1 MTLNIQAPTSEADI
15 KPRLVVIGAGGAGG
29 NAINN
34 MIEAG
39 LQGVEFVVANTDAQA
54 LKHSKADKKIQIGTG
69 LTKGLGAG
77 GNPDVGRDAAHES
90 EQEIRD
96 FIQGANMVF
105 VAAGMGG
112 GTGTGSAP
120 VIAAIARDEGILT
133 VGVVTKPFLFEG
145 SRRIRAAERGIE
157 ELQRHID
164 TMIVIPN
171 HNLFRVAT
179 HDTTMAD
186 AFKMA
191 DEVLHTGVRGITDLM
206 VMPGLINLD
215 FADVRTIMQEM
226 GKAMMGTG
234 DAEGED
240 RALRA
245 AEAAISNPLL
255 EDSTMSGARSL
266 LINITGGP
274 DMTLLEVQEAA
285 DRIRRE
291 IGEEANTIFG
301 ASLNENLQGAMRI
314 TVIATGIDADDEMGR
329 MSGGDSERA
338 LDRNAGSLMTS
349 GSSANQAS
357 VGRSSL
363 QTPPQ
368 DLHETARLAGQHLEP
383 EDQPTDEYELEDSAA
398 EPTVMST
405 VTPGVFASD
414 FDMNEEEL
422 PEPGQIED
430 VQEASPKIGDANAQ
444 SSLFDGA
451 LAQPAETGHQD
462 MPQQDESVPPPDAF
476 IPPPSVQPAGE
487 SGRADS
493 AKEAGMRKPSWLP
506 GLTGTFSGRGSDEKP
521 QHESA
526 ADEDTSKTPFL
537 RRPIRGSEKPVALHA
552 PQSGAPPVMQSAVQA
567 GPELVHSGGAKAV
580 EDSDV
585 MPAIYEKSDGLMDSN
600 LPPVPSQN
608 ADVPAESPVS
618 DDKTGNEIAADESH
632 EDGFGDGAVD
642 ESSLTIPAFL
652 RRQAS

>member
-266 LINITGGP
+266 LINITGGT

-314 TVIATGIDADDEMGR
+314 TVIATGIDADEDR
-329 MSGGDSERA
+329 TSNLGGDSDRA
-338 LDRNAGSLMTS
+338 PDHKVD
-349 GSSANQAS
+349 QPS
-357 VGRSSL
+357 VDQTGLSRRSSL

-368 DLHETARLAGQHLEP
+368 DLHETARLAGQHLEAGRSP
-383 EDQPTDEYELEDSAA
+383 CA
-398 EPTVMST
+398 ST
-405 VTPGVFASD
+405 R
-414 FDMNEEEL
+414 
-422 PEPGQIED
+422 Q
-430 VQEASPKIGDANAQ
+430 
-444 SSLFDGA
+444 
-451 LAQPAETGHQD
+451 
-462 MPQQDESVPPPDAF
+462 
-476 IPPPSVQPAGE
+476 
-487 SGRADS
+487 
-493 AKEAGMRKPSWLP
+493 
-506 GLTGTFSGRGSDEKP
+506 
-521 QHESA
+521 
-526 ADEDTSKTPFL
+526 
-537 RRPIRGSEKPVALHA
+537 RRFH
-552 PQSGAPPVMQSAVQA
+552 
-567 GPELVHSGGAKAV
+567 GGAK
-580 EDSDV
+580 
-585 MPAIYEKSDGLMDSN
+585 
-600 LPPVPSQN
+600 
-608 ADVPAESPVS
+608 
-618 DDKTGNEIAADESH
+618 
-632 EDGFGDGAVD
+632 
-642 ESSLTIPAFL
+642 
-652 RRQAS
+652 